1 MVIRVLI
8 SVKLLVKM
16 MVIRVRSLAMM
27 MVTVKTS
34 DICGNCGPDILIFLS
49 GGLVQSDI

>member
-16 MVIRVRSLAMM
+16 MVIRVKSLAMM
-27 MVTVKTS
+27 MVTEKTS
-34 DICGNCGPDILIFLS
+34 DICGSYDPDILILISEVWS
-49 GGLVQSDI
+49 GAI